1 VTGRHAVRRRAGLA
15 GLVLAT
21 TACNINIQ
29 AGGDLGLGP
38 SCSEPD
44 RVGVALAPDRSGIDN
59 TVVLMAQAVPTAS
72 SLPCLDGDLPAGW
85 FLSDMKIRDGLA
97 RIWFGSHLEG
107 EKAVLV
113 RLAASCDVG
122 GATEVPSVQTGM
134 RQYELVSRLQPGY
147 AGKRHYVYPGGCTTY
162 EFDLQGESRAQPVAS
177 ISQVLGFVSRDT
189 VRQQVRDR
197 TDGRLEL
204 DPGERK

>member
-1 VTGRHAVRRRAGLA
+1 MAGLA

-21 TACNINIQ
+21 SACNVNIQ
-29 AGGDLGLGP
+29 VGPEGDLGLLP
-38 SCSEPD
+38 ACAEPD
-44 RVGVALAPDRSGIDN
+44 RLGVALEPTQTGVDA

-72 SLPCLDGDLPAGW
+72 SLPCVRADLPAGW

-97 RIWFGSHLEG
+97 RFWLGSRLEG

-113 RLAASCDVG
+113 QVTATCDVG
-122 GATEVPSVQTGM
+122 GTTEVPGEQTGM
-134 RQYELVSRLQPGY
+134 RQYERVSRLQGGY

-162 EFDLQGESRAQPVAS
+162 EFDLRGESRAQPLAA
-177 ISQVLGFVSRDT
+177 ISQALGFISRDV

-204 DPGERK
+204 DPGTQK